1 MAQWEYTTI
10 GMGTPDK
17 KGRKWVITSPDAE
30 TVGTQVGDS
39 EKPRFIARFWQ
50 GMRLFKTA
58 LKEMDAD
65 GWELVSYTYSSTLF
79 YLNGTAILRRPAT
92 KDVEDTA

>member
-17 KGRKWVITSPDAE
+17 NGRKWVITAPDAE
-30 TVGTQVGDS
+30 TAGKQIGEA
-39 EKPRFIARFWQ
+39 EKPRFIGRFWQ
-50 GMRLFKTA
+50 GMRLLETA

-65 GWELVSYTYSSTLF
+65 GWELVSCLREKGGLF
-79 YLNGTAILRRPAT
+79 RYYLKRPAS
-92 KDVEDTA
+92 